1 MEREKTLVLVDGSA
15 LAFRSFFALLTAGMR
30 TVDGTPTWA
39 VYGFFMALF
48 ELIEKRCPD
57 MMAVC
62 FDLSAPTFRHTEFK
76 DYKATRKEMPDD
88 LAVQWPLIK
97 QGVEK
102 LGIPIYELPGYEAD
116 DVIGTVAKHTAGKDM
131 KVLILTGDQDAFQLV
146 DEEGNIQVLMTVAR
160 DGLAT
165 YGRQQVFE
173 KLGVWPE
180 QVPDYK
186 GLCGDTSDNI
196 PGVRGIGPK
205 TAVQLLTQ
213 YQTVEGIYENLDA
226 ISSKSVKQK
235 LTDGRDSA
243 FQSKDLARIRLDVP
257 IDLDFENCRL
267 RMPEIQPVIEFCR
280 EMEFNAFLKRLPK
293 ILSCFNNGV
302 APQLDEELLKPVM
315 RQSKAS
321 RVPVLAGAVSAQ
333 AVETAPEVTEERAWS
348 GQLSIFSA
356 PTAAPKTVQPVIV
369 RTKDQL
375 DWLLK
380 ELSQQSAV
388 ALELET
394 TRHSSLDNSIVGYAL
409 AWTSSLRSSGDG
421 KLEIAS
427 GDGAITTAYVPVRH
441 FGGEEQLSPDY
452 VSAALKESLESK
464 SLGKIAHNAKFEMN
478 SLSLDGIS
486 FGPLVFDPMV
496 ASYIVNTED
505 GHGLKDQAERL
516 LGYAMVEIS
525 DITGTKKK
533 QINVDEV
540 PVEKAALRSADHA
553 MVALELAKYYIPRMD
568 DQQKF
573 LMWEMDLPLE
583 AVLARME
590 QAGLALDLP
599 YLANFSEELAREL
612 ERLEKEIHELAG
624 HPFNIGSTQQ
634 LQKVLFDELKLP
646 AKTKTKSGFSTDAS
660 VLEGLAKEH
669 PIVRKI
675 LEYRH
680 DLKLRSTYVEALPKL
695 VSPRDGRLHGEFLQT
710 STSTGRLSST
720 NPNLQN
726 IPIRTELGRR
736 IRRAIIP
743 GNPDNVLLSADYSQI
758 ELRMLAHMCGDEI
771 LIDAFE
777 SNQDIHART
786 AAEIFEVPIDEVSS
800 DHRRVGKTLNFA
812 LIYQQGAYSTAQ
824 NLGISPKEAQG
835 FIDKYFARY
844 PKVRNFLTGSIQ
856 ESRRNGFAAT
866 IWGRRRYFRH
876 LNDRNDVL
884 RRAEERAACNAPIQ
898 GSAADLMKL
907 AMIRLDT
914 ELAQRNL
921 SGKLILQ
928 VHDELVLEVPKSEV
942 DQTKEAVRA
951 AMSGVGALTVPLQVD
966 IGVGINWMET
976 K

>member
-30 TVDGTPTWA
+30 TIDGTPTWA

-62 FDLSAPTFRHTEFK
+62 FDLAGPTFRHTDFK

-97 QGVEK
+97 EGVEK
-102 LGIPIYELPGYEAD
+102 LGIPIYELSGYEAD
-116 DVIGTVAKHTAGKDM
+116 DIIGTVAKHTAGRDM

-146 DEEGNIQVLMTVAR
+146 DEGGDIQVLMTVAR

-165 YGRQQVFE
+165 YGRKEVFD

-205 TAVQLLTQ
+205 TAVQLLTD
-213 YQTVEGIYENLDA
+213 YGTIEGIYEN
-226 ISSKSVKQK
+226 IEKITSKSVKQK
-235 LTDGRDSA
+235 LTDGRDAA
-243 FQSKDLARIRLDVP
+243 FQSKDLATIRLDVQF
-257 IDLDFENCRL
+257 DLDFENCRL
-267 RMPEIQPVIEFCR
+267 RMPQIEPVIDFCKQL
-280 EMEFNAFLKRLPK
+280 EFNAFLKRLPK

-302 APQLDEELLKPVM
+302 VPELDEEMLKPVM
-315 RQSKAS
+315 RQSRAS
-321 RVPVLAGAVSAQ
+321 RVPVLAGAGSA
-333 AVETAPEVTEERAWS
+333 ETAQTATEATEERQWA
-348 GQLSIFSA
+348 GQLSIFAAASE
-356 PTAAPKTVQPVIV
+356 APKRVNPEII
-369 RTKDQL
+369 RTKEQL
-375 DWLLK
+375 EGLLR

-394 TRHSSLDNSIVGYAL
+394 TRLSSLDTSIVGYAL
-409 AWTSSLRSSGDG
+409 AWTPSLRSNGNG
-421 KLEIAS
+421 RLEISA
-427 GDGAITTAYVPVRH
+427 GDGAIKTAYIPVRH
-441 FGGEEQLSPDY
+441 FSDEQQLAPEY
-452 VSAALKESLESK
+452 VSNALKDVLERDA
-464 SLGKIAHNAKFEMN
+464 LGKISHNAKFEMN
-478 SLSLDGIS
+478 ALSLDGIN

-505 GHGLKDQAERL
+505 GHGLRDQAERL
-516 LGYAMVEIS
+516 LGYAMVEMS
-525 DITGTKKK
+525 DIAGTKKK

-540 PVEKAALRSADHA
+540 PVEKAAMRSADHA
-553 MVALELAKYYIPRMD
+553 MVSLELAKYYIPRMD
-568 DQQKF
+568 EQQKF
-573 LMWEMDLPLE
+573 LLWEMDLPLE

-599 YLANFSEELAREL
+599 YLAAFSDELAIEL
-612 ERLEKEIHELAG
+612 DRLEKEIHELAG
-624 HPFNIGSTQQ
+624 HSFNIGSTQQ
-634 LQKVLFDELKLP
+634 LQKVLFEELKLP
-646 AKTKTKSGFSTDAS
+646 TKTKTKSGYSTDAA

-680 DLKLRSTYVEALPKL
+680 NLKLRSTYVEALPKL
-695 VSPRDGRLHGEFLQT
+695 VSQRDGRLHGDFVQT
-710 STSTGRLSST
+710 STSTGRLSSI

-743 GNPDNVLLSADYSQI
+743 GSTDNVLLSADYSQI
-758 ELRMLAHMCGDEI
+758 ELRMLAQMCGDEI
-771 LIDAFE
+771 LIDAFQ
-777 SNQDIHART
+777 SDQDIHART
-786 AAEIFEVPIDEVSS
+786 ASEIFDVPIDQVTS

-812 LIYQQGAYSTAQ
+812 LIYQQGAFSTAQ
-824 NLGISPKEAQG
+824 NLGISTREAQG
-835 FIDKYFARY
+835 FIDKYFSRY

-907 AMIRLDT
+907 AMIRLDKEIT
-914 ELAQRNL
+914 ARKL

-928 VHDELVLEVPKSEV
+928 VHDELVLEVPKTEI
-942 DQTKEAVRA
+942 DETKEAVRI
-951 AMSGVGALTVPLQVD
+951 AMADVPGVSVPLRVDMGVGQ
-966 IGVGINWMET
+966 NWMET